1 MTKFNQ
7 PYIKDNPRAEEI
19 LNRILE
25 IYEENSWI
33 NKNGR
38 RTRTRMTEEQEK
50 RIIQLAL
57 SEPEK
62 FEEFLGEEPTW
73 EGIVRFIEN

>member
-1 MTKFNQ
+1 MVKFNQ
-7 PYIKDNPRAEEI
+7 PFIKDNPRAQEI
-19 LNRILE
+19 LNRVSE
-25 IYEENSWI
+25 IYEENAWL

-38 RTRTRMTEEQEK
+38 RTRKKMTDEQEK
-50 RIIQLAL
+50 RIIQLAI

-73 EGIVRFIEN
+73 DGIARFIED

>member
-38 RTRTRMTEEQEK
+38 KTRTRMTEEQEK

-57 SEPEK
+57 LEPEK
-62 FEEFLGEEPTW
+62 LEEFLGEEPTW
-73 EGIVRFIEN
+73 ECIVRFIKN